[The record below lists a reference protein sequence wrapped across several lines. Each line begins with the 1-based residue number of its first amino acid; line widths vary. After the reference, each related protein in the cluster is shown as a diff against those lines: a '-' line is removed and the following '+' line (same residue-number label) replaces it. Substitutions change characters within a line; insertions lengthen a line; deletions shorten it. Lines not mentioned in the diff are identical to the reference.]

1 MSTFINPTELD
12 LKEETVVCINR
23 VSKATTGGR
32 SMRFNS
38 LVVVGDGKGHVGI
51 GFGKA
56 NEVASAV
63 NKAKENAK
71 KCIFKAPLINGTIP
85 HKINIKYGAVRLML
99 KPASPGTG
107 IIAGGPVRAVM
118 EQIGI
123 TNILSKNTGSTNAI
137 NVVKAVEQG
146 LKELRDP
153 IKVMAD
159 KKIKITQIKSA
170 IGYRQ
175 RTKDTLKA
183 LGIRKMNYSVVKK
196 NTLAIQGMITAINHL
211 LKVEEL

>member
-38 LVVVGDGKGHVGI
+38 LVVVGDGRGHVGI

-71 KCIFKAPLINGTIP
+71 KRIFKTPLINGTIP

-123 TNILSKNTGSTNAI
+123 ANILSKNTGSTNAI

-153 IKVMAD
+153 IKVT
-159 KKIKITQIKSA
+159 K
-170 IGYRQ
+170 Q
-175 RTKDTLKA
+175 RGVSLK
-183 LGIRKMNYSVVKK
+183 
-196 NTLAIQGMITAINHL
+196 
-211 LKVEEL
+211 ELFN

>member
-12 LKEETVVCINR
+12 LNEETVICINR

-38 LVVVGDGKGHVGI
+38 VVVVGDGKGHVGI

-71 KCIFKAPLINGTIP
+71 KNIFKAPLINGTIP
-85 HKINIKYGAVRLML
+85 HRVDVKFCAVRLML

-107 IIAGGPVRAVM
+107 IIAGGPVRAVL
-118 EQIGI
+118 EQLGVSD
-123 TNILSKNTGSTNAI
+123 ILSKNTGSTNAI

-146 LKELRDP
+146 LKDLRDP
-153 IKVMAD
+153 LKV
-159 KKIKITQIKSA
+159 S
-170 IGYRQ
+170 RQ
-175 RTKDTLKA
+175 RGVSL
-183 LGIRKMNYSVVKK
+183 R
-196 NTLAIQGMITAINHL
+196 
-211 LKVEEL
+211 ELFS

>member
-38 LVVVGDGKGHVGI
+38 LVVVGDGNGHVGI

-71 KCIFKAPLINGTIP
+71 KSIFKAPLINGTIP
-85 HKINIKYGAVRLML
+85 HKIDIKYGAVRLIL

-123 TNILSKNTGSTNAI
+123 SNILSKNTGSTNAI

-153 IKVMAD
+153 LKV
-159 KKIKITQIKSA
+159 S
-170 IGYRQ
+170 RQ
-175 RTKDTLKA
+175 RGISLK
-183 LGIRKMNYSVVKK
+183 
-196 NTLAIQGMITAINHL
+196 
-211 LKVEEL
+211 ELFN

>member
-32 SMRFNS
+32 KMRFNS

-71 KCIFKAPLINGTIP
+71 KRIFKTPLINGTIP

-123 TNILSKNTGSTNAI
+123 ANILSKNTGSTNAI

-146 LKELRDP
+146 LKDLRDP
-153 IKVMAD
+153 IKV
-159 KKIKITQIKSA
+159 S
-170 IGYRQ
+170 RQ
-175 RTKDTLKA
+175 RGVSLK
-183 LGIRKMNYSVVKK
+183 
-196 NTLAIQGMITAINHL
+196 
-211 LKVEEL
+211 ELFN

>member
-71 KCIFKAPLINGTIP
+71 KRIFKTPLINGTIP

-118 EQIGI
+118 EQVGI
-123 TNILSKNTGSTNAI
+123 SNILSKNTGSTNAI

-146 LKELRDP
+146 LKDLRDP
-153 IKVMAD
+153 IKV
-159 KKIKITQIKSA
+159 S
-170 IGYRQ
+170 RQ
-175 RTKDTLKA
+175 RGVSLK
-183 LGIRKMNYSVVKK
+183 
-196 NTLAIQGMITAINHL
+196 
-211 LKVEEL
+211 ELFN

>member
-38 LVVVGDGKGHVGI
+38 LVVVGDGNGHVGV

-71 KCIFKAPLINGTIP
+71 KRIFKAPLINGTIP
-85 HKINIKYGAVRLML
+85 HQINIKYGAVRLML

-123 TNILSKNTGSTNAI
+123 ANILSKNSGSTNAI

-146 LKELRDP
+146 LKDLRDP
-153 IKVMAD
+153 LKV
-159 KKIKITQIKSA
+159 S
-170 IGYRQ
+170 RQ
-175 RTKDTLKA
+175 RGISLK
-183 LGIRKMNYSVVKK
+183 
-196 NTLAIQGMITAINHL
+196 
-211 LKVEEL
+211 ELFS

>member
-38 LVVVGDGKGHVGI
+38 LVVVGDGKGHVGV

-71 KCIFKAPLINGTIP
+71 KRIIKAPIINGTIP
-85 HKINIKYGAVRLML
+85 HKIDIKYGAVRLML

-123 TNILSKNTGSTNAI
+123 TNILSKNTGSTNSV

-146 LKELRDP
+146 LKDLRDP
-153 IKVMAD
+153 IKV
-159 KKIKITQIKSA
+159 S
-170 IGYRQ
+170 RQ
-175 RTKDTLKA
+175 RGISLK
-183 LGIRKMNYSVVKK
+183 
-196 NTLAIQGMITAINHL
+196 
-211 LKVEEL
+211 ELFN

>member
-71 KCIFKAPLINGTIP
+71 KSIFKTPLINGTIP

-123 TNILSKNTGSTNAI
+123 ANILSKNTGSTNAI

-146 LKELRDP
+146 LKDLRDP
-153 IKVMAD
+153 IKV
-159 KKIKITQIKSA
+159 S
-170 IGYRQ
+170 RQ
-175 RTKDTLKA
+175 RGVSLK
-183 LGIRKMNYSVVKK
+183 
-196 NTLAIQGMITAINHL
+196 
-211 LKVEEL
+211 ELFN

>member
-1 MSTFINPTELD
+1 MSTFINPTELE

-123 TNILSKNTGSTNAI
+123 TNILSKNTGSTNVI

-153 IKVMAD
+153 IKV
-159 KKIKITQIKSA
+159 S
-170 IGYRQ
+170 RQ
-175 RTKDTLKA
+175 RGISLK
-183 LGIRKMNYSVVKK
+183 
-196 NTLAIQGMITAINHL
+196 
-211 LKVEEL
+211 ELFN

>member
-71 KCIFKAPLINGTIP
+71 KSIFKAPLINGTIP

-123 TNILSKNTGSTNAI
+123 ANILSKNTGSTNAI
-137 NVVKAVEQG
+137 NVVKAVVQG
-146 LKELRDP
+146 LKDLRDP
-153 IKVMAD
+153 IKV
-159 KKIKITQIKSA
+159 S
-170 IGYRQ
+170 RQ
-175 RTKDTLKA
+175 RGISLK
-183 LGIRKMNYSVVKK
+183 
-196 NTLAIQGMITAINHL
+196 
-211 LKVEEL
+211 ELFN

>member
-71 KCIFKAPLINGTIP
+71 KRIFKTPLINGTIP

-123 TNILSKNTGSTNAI
+123 ANILSKNTGSTNAI

-153 IKVMAD
+153 IKV
-159 KKIKITQIKSA
+159 S
-170 IGYRQ
+170 RQ
-175 RTKDTLKA
+175 RGVSLK
-183 LGIRKMNYSVVKK
+183 
-196 NTLAIQGMITAINHL
+196 
-211 LKVEEL
+211 ELFN